1 MKFAK
6 EAFQVEAMGPFHTT
20 VDDLRFYCMIV

>member
-6 EAFQVEAMGPFHTT
+6 EAIQVEAMDPFHTN

>member
-6 EAFQVEAMGPFHTT
+6 EAIQLEAMGPFHTAA
-20 VDDLRFYCMIV
+20 VDFRFYCGIV